1 MTHLGRPDPSMGCRP
16 SSRRRGMGPR
26 RPASTRPSP
35 RRVARS
41 RASAWAPRPDSCRPR
56 PRSPRRT
63 SWKPPA
69 ASGSSGRRRRRR
81 GWATRR
87 ARRRARRCGMTKTRR
102 LNAGETRVPMR
113 ARGGEIGAGELLP
126 DVDARVDARASADM
140 IDDAAAPAKGE
151 SASRAADQ
159 SRDECSST
167 SIFFPAVQFP
177 RVQFLTSGAR
187 KRTAVATLRPW
198 QPPTARSASKPS
210 TTPIAS
216 PRGCRA
222 ARGRR
227 QPSGFV
233 SDVSRRFAITT
244 PWRREG
250 WGSAPVAGRDSTCR
264 PTGSC
269 PKPRSLGVSAGCAA
283 RRGSSWTAASATR
296 ASWALS
302 SR

>member
-1 MTHLGRPDPSMGCRP
+1 
-16 SSRRRGMGPR
+16 MGPR
-26 RPASTRPSP
+26 RPASTRPLL
-35 RRVARS
+35 VELLVH
-41 RASAWAPRPDSCRPR
+41 APHMGTRPDSCRPR
-56 PRSPRRT
+56 PRILGELLEASR
-63 SWKPPA
+63 SVGVFGA
-69 ASGSSGRRRRRR
+69 ASSPSRM
-81 GWATRR
+81 ATRR
-87 ARRRARRCGMTKTRR
+87 ARRRARRRGMTKTRR

-113 ARGGEIGAGELLP
+113 APGGNRRGELL
-126 DVDARVDARASADM
+126 RTSMRGSMRARAQHDRR
-140 IDDAAAPAKGE
+140 AAAPAKGE
-151 SASRAADQ
+151 RLRAADQ

-187 KRTAVATLRPW
+187 KRTAVATLPW

-222 ARGRR
+222 AEGDVGLRGL
-227 QPSGFV
+227 
-233 SDVSRRFAITT
+233 SRMSRGDAITT

-269 PKPRSLGVSAGCAA
+269 PKPRSLGVSAGRAS

-296 ASWALS
+296 ASWAPS